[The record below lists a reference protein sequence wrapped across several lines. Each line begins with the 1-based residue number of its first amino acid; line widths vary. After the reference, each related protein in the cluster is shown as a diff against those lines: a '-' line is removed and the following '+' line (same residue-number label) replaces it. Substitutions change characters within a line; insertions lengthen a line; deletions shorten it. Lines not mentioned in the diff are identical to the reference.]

1 MAFYLSPGHPAHPGR
16 GYLEM
21 VLSGTQIRARIESAE
36 SIWLF
41 LDYDGT
47 LAEFAPTPDHVIP
60 DPKVIGLVSE
70 LVASPKIS
78 VTVISGR
85 RLAHILKLLPLGG
98 LWLFGTYGV
107 EAQTPAGEV
116 ITRVSSAEI
125 RPALDE
131 LKTGWATLIDGRSGF
146 YLEDKGSSLALHARY
161 ATSSEAEALLSDA
174 VQMASP
180 LPGQYPLRILG
191 GHKFLEVCPRI
202 ASKGATVEYMLER
215 FGERGK
221 LPLYL
226 GDDDK
231 DEEAFGVIKEY
242 GGITI
247 RVSQEPV
254 ESQAHYRL
262 ENPESVHQWLQDLL
276 QLLR

>member
-1 MAFYLSPGHPAHPGR
+1 MALT
-16 GYLEM
+16 
-21 VLSGTQIRARIESAE
+21 GTQIRSRIESAE

-70 LVASPKIS
+70 LVASPRIS

-85 RLAHILKLLPLGG
+85 RLAHIQKLLPLGG

-116 ITRVSSAEI
+116 IIRVSSAEI

-146 YLEDKGSSLALHARY
+146 YLEDKGSSLALHAR
-161 ATSSEAEALLSDA
+161 ALLSDA

-180 LPGQYPLRILG
+180 LPRQYPLRILG

-247 RVSQEPV
+247 RVSEEPV
-254 ESQAHYRL
+254 ESQSHYRL
-262 ENPESVHQWLQDLL
+262 ENPEFVHQWLQGISPLKKRDSSVAKTAPSE
-276 QLLR
+276 